1 METKKEYLIKVKI
14 PKLIFFIFISLAI
27 PTYLLIATQMNPAVF
42 IFFLLFF
49 MGIYHLINSWHDVY
63 IEDNKMVFHKSILF
77 NTRILIPINDINKC
91 VIHYRE
97 YPRGDSSWVYI
108 ENINNEVGTFHVD
121 PSSSEFFKLES
132 YLKENF
138 INYTRVYRNWNA
150 FEEKYKNQNIK

>member
-1 METKKEYLIKVKI
+1 METKMEYLIKVKI

-42 IFFLLFF
+42 IFFLQFF

-97 YPRGDSSWVYI
+97 YPL
-108 ENINNEVGTFHVD
+108 FHWD
-121 PSSSEFFKLES
+121 KTDIDNPIWSQAFSTDNGKTWEWNW
-132 YLKENF
+132 YM
-138 INYTRVYRNWNA
+138 YTNR
-150 FEEKYKNQNIK
+150 IK